1 MSVVLSVE
9 EVLDLLAS
17 AGVAEL
23 SEGFCLDLAYTLTGN
38 VKALAYLLKC
48 TGLAVLKT
56 ETELEHLCLTVCKCG
71 KYLVELLLQKCM

>member
-17 AGVAEL
+17 AGVTEL
-23 SEGFCLDLAYTLTGN
+23 SESFCLYLADTLTGN
-38 VKALAYLLKC
+38 VKALTYFLKG

-56 ETELEHLCLTVCKCG
+56 ETELQHLCLTVCKCG
-71 KYLVELLLQKCM
+71 EYLVELLLQKCM